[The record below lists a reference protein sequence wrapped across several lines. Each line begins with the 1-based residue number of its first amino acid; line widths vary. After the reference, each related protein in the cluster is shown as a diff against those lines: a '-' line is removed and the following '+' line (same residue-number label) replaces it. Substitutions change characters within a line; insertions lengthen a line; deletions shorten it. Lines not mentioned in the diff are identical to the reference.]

1 MRALSFFIAALL
13 ITLAGPVAAQ
23 DRPDPALVELLREAA
38 SDTESFTDHFDAQVW
53 LTDMSARL
61 ERQVEDPKER
71 IDILK
76 QVHQE
81 AMRADLAPELV
92 LAVIDVESNFDK
104 YAISVAGARGLMQI
118 MPFWLKEIGRP
129 DDNLIHIGTNL
140 RFGCTILKY
149 YLEMEDGD
157 LNRAL
162 GRYNGSLGKRK
173 YPNKVLD
180 KLRLKWH
187 RV

>member
-1 MRALSFFIAALL
+1 M
-13 ITLAGPVAAQ
+13 TLAGPVAAQ

-118 MPFWLKEIGRP
+118 MPFWLNEIGRP

-140 RFGCTILKY
+140 RFGCTILKF